1 MALPKIDLPMQ
12 QIILPSS
19 GEKIK
24 VRAFTVKEEKILLIA
39 GEQNDVV
46 VELMAIKQILNNCMV
61 EGRVEDLAMID
72 LEYVFLKLRSNSV
85 DNLTKFTIRDPDTDE
100 SVDLELNLD
109 DVECI
114 RDETHSMDVRINEEY
129 VLFLKHPTIE
139 EFAQVLTM
147 DEKDP
152 LTNYYIMCS
161 CLDKLASDDEVHDF
175 TEYSREEIDEFM
187 DNLDGGS
194 IKKIQ
199 RFFETLPK
207 LRHELKYTNSKGKEQ
222 TFVIEG
228 VRSFFI

>member
-39 GEQNDVV
+39 GEQKDAA
-46 VELMAIKQILNNCMV
+46 VEIMAIRQVLNNCIVDGNV
-61 EGRVEDLAMID
+61 ESLAMID
-72 LEYVFLKLRSNSV
+72 MEYVFLKLRSNSV
-85 DNLTKFTIRDPDTDE
+85 DNLTKFSVTDPETGE
-100 SVDLELNLD
+100 IVDLELNLD
-109 DVECI
+109 EVECV
-114 RDETHSMDVRINEEY
+114 RDPTHKMEVRINEEY
-129 VLFLKHPTIE
+129 VLILKHPTID
-139 EFAQVLTM
+139 EFSLVITM
-147 DEKDP
+147 DESDP

-175 TEYSREEIDEFM
+175 KDYTREEIDEFM
-187 DNLDGGS
+187 DSLDAGS

-199 RFFETLPK
+199 HFFATLPK
-207 LRHELKYTNSKGKEQ
+207 LRHELKYTNSNGKEQ

-228 VRSFFI
+228 IRSFFI